1 MNELFGKSLVRSWS
15 EEVGKPPT
23 VAKRKLWA
31 GAIVFGVG
39 ALLQIVRDKNIRA
52 VDAQH

>member
-15 EEVGKPPT
+15 DEGGAPT
-23 VAKRKLWA
+23 VAKRKLSA
-31 GAIVFGVG
+31 GAIVFGVW

-52 VDAQH
+52 GDAQH